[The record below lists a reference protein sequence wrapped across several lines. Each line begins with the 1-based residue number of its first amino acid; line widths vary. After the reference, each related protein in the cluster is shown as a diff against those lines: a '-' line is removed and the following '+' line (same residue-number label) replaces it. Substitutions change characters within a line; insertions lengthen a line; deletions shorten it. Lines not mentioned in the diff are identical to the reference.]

1 MELKKVLDYEK
12 IRDPR
17 LRNIPFVVRMKLD
30 LANVKISLSDWNN
43 FGEFEKINL
52 IDSDVSNNERIRM
65 FLDYLKKCLIKSGN
79 SDPKKKFNIS
89 NIEKPWLADEAPID
103 IVRFCGK
110 AGIIYNWLILDKF
123 ERFLLFHAA
132 RKNDIEF
139 ANALALEMPNIEKKI
154 LP

>member
-52 IDSDVSNNERIRM
+52 IDSDVSDNERIRM
-65 FLDYLKKCLIKSGN
+65 FLGYLKKCLTKSGN
-79 SDPKKKFNIS
+79 SDPKKKLN
-89 NIEKPWLADEAPID
+89 
-103 IVRFCGK
+103 
-110 AGIIYNWLILDKF
+110 
-123 ERFLLFHAA
+123 
-132 RKNDIEF
+132 
-139 ANALALEMPNIEKKI
+139 
-154 LP
+154 